1 MYKYHF
7 RNSCFFDIKHT
18 KSKLRLKKAWLFVYA
33 ILISQLFLVKSL
45 KAQDPQF
52 TQFYAAP
59 MYLNPAYTGV
69 TYEHRFVANYRNQWP
84 GIKKTY
90 TTYMASYDYNM
101 ANLNSGLGLT
111 VMQDRSG
118 TAGLTHTQF
127 GLNYAYHFKVGKFAE
142 MRFGVNLSYNMK
154 RIDFDK
160 LRFNDQ
166 IATGSN
172 TSIEAVNYQ
181 PLNYMDF
188 GVGALLNSTQYWLG
202 FSAKHLSQPNSSL
215 IGDRVPL
222 PVSISLHGGY
232 RFVLEEKNK
241 QLKRYISPAFNYR
254 HELNNDQLD
263 IGLYYYHL
271 PINIGLWYR
280 GLPFKKYGPTY
291 SSAESVAI
299 LLGFDISQYNLR
311 LGYSYDVTI
320 SHLGIANS
328 YGAHEIS
335 IIYERFHKNKKSKR
349 VLVSCPK
356 F

>member
-18 KSKLRLKKAWLFVYA
+18 KRKLSLKKAGFFAYV
-33 ILISQLFLVKSL
+33 ILISQFIIVKSL

-101 ANLNSGLGLT
+101 ANLSSGLGLT

-127 GLNYAYHFKVGKFAE
+127 GLNYAYHFKLGKFTE

-154 RIDFDK
+154 RIDFDR

-188 GVGALLNSTQYWLG
+188 GLGALLNSTKYWLG

-215 IGDRVPL
+215 IGDRVAL

-254 HELNNDQLD
+254 HELRYDQLD

-271 PINIGLWYR
+271 PINVGVWYR

-299 LLGFDISQYNLR
+299 LLGVDLHEYNLR
-311 LGYSYDVTI
+311 IGYSYDITI
-320 SHLGIANS
+320 SKLGVGSS

-335 IIYERFHKNKKSKR
+335 IIYEKFNKRKKNKR